1 MFHNCSLSLTICTPD
16 VTRTHNLRLRR
27 TLIALEYQ
35 SLTGSSDLRVT
46 IICPGLSRNADFD
59 TLPLN
64 QLQVD
69 KVSHVSPF
77 NSDASRSYFILKN
90 FFDWQIK

>member
-1 MFHNCSLSLTICTPD
+1 MGILATPPEQLGLSGLGT
-16 VTRTHNLRLRR
+16 
-27 TLIALEYQ
+27 
-35 SLTGSSDLRVT
+35 SDPTVT
-46 IICPGLSRNADFD
+46 IFCPGLSRNAEFD